1 MSLINAVT
9 RLGIVWMVLCVAV
22 TAGGQPIVINELV
35 SSNTRGLVDESGTTP
50 DWVELFNPGLTDVSV
65 SGYGLSDDPA
75 LPFKWVFSNATVRAQ
90 SFLVVYADGQN
101 RQSLLQPSLSP
112 DQIGGLVGWFKA
124 SEVVTNDA
132 ASIRKSGNLM
142 FLKRW
147 NDRRNNGLAFNQSV
161 NTQQPIY
168 SPAATNGSAPASLRF
183 DGTDDVMSLA
193 APFGTND
200 FSIVFVARGRA
211 SHEIDAASTSGVGGT
226 SGQRYFF
233 GANHGGATASGMGI
247 SMGTNGMSVYEHGDG
262 YMPALA
268 SMAGSFGNAYQ
279 VLGVRYRSKTPDLFW
294 QGILASAG
302 LTSPRA
308 SVSAPTS
315 LGSGAY
321 GAWPG
326 ELTELLLFNR
336 PLTDA
341 EMLGLQ
347 RFLADAYRLPL
358 RTSFHASF
366 ALSGK
371 GETLYLTRPDGVV
384 VDRVTYPGDLPSEAG
399 YGRQPDGVGPWYYFS
414 SPTPGASNLTAAA
427 SELLDAPRFSHP
439 SGAYSNAFSLVLS
452 TPNAGVSIRYT
463 LDGSEPTEKSL
474 LYTGPLTIT
483 NREATP
489 NVLSLIP
496 TVPGGIAPPSALV
509 NKLTLVRARAFK
521 AGGFPAPSVSRSY
534 LVNPKGA
541 RRYSVP
547 FVSLVTDKA
556 NFFDDNIGIYV
567 PGNAPGGNY
576 AQSGDAWER
585 PGHVD
590 LIETNGLAAF
600 SQETGIRMHG
610 NTSFGA
616 PIKGLRLHPLNDP
629 GTGPFEYRIFPERPV
644 DQYNRLLLRPSG
656 QDYNLTMFRDVFMQS
671 LGADL
676 KLDTQASRPS
686 VLFVDGEYWG
696 IHHLQ
701 EAFEGGYFASR
712 QPGVDPNNVD
722 YLEGFAGAVEG
733 DTVRWTQMMDYLQ
746 SHPVADAS
754 NFLGLRSYMDIENF
768 GDFKICEIYFY
779 RWDIGN
785 HRLWRP
791 RTPEGRFRWILF
803 DCDVGWGGF
812 WAVPPAWAFPM
823 LDYDLEP
830 NGPWTQY
837 SSNPGG
843 NDHNGPA
850 VTYLLRSLIVNSD
863 FKRDWINRW
872 ADVLNTT
879 FHSNNVLS
887 RIDSY
892 ARQLAPEMKEH
903 VDRWH
908 APASISEWSNQVA
921 VLRDFAVRRPAAMRQ
936 QLASRFGLAGTL
948 NVTLSVDD
956 TNAGSIHFNSID
968 VSAPS
973 SAPWTGVYFK
983 GHPVMATALAN
994 PGYRFVGWLEQPGG
1008 AQTLHLTPNGALSLT
1023 ARFVLDPS
1031 TLTQNPRP
1039 WPLQSGSFSFDRW
1052 AAESAA
1058 GTYPS
1063 NMLFQQTAVL
1073 DPLAD
1078 SPFSTNWSQPYDRS
1092 SRSRI
1097 LGLGE
1102 EGVGFLNTSDV
1113 QTNGG
1118 GFVGTAVLALN
1129 TLGVPQA
1136 SVQFTAGTV
1145 LTNSRVY
1152 ALRLQYRVGNSGA
1165 FSDLVDAA
1173 GRPVVYTRQDAE
1185 GQSRVL
1191 GPYALP
1197 ALLMNRPY
1205 VQLRWVYHFVSGNN
1219 GPRAELRLDDVLVG
1233 SFIPTPVPSFSAIR
1247 READGRVSLSIQGR
1261 PFGRYHLQ
1269 TSADL
1274 VSWDTGPLLTLDLRG
1289 GLQWEQVAE
1298 DVPTHRFYRLSEE
1311 APLAQ

>member
-1 MSLINAVT
+1 MSCFNAFT
-9 RLGIVWMVLCVAV
+9 RVVSVWMALCWVGTLGAQSV
-22 TAGGQPIVINELV
+22 FINELV
-35 SSNTRGLVDESGTTP
+35 SSNTRGLIDESGATP
-50 DWVELFNPGLTDVSV
+50 DWVELFNPGLTDVPV

-75 LPFKWVFSNATVRAQ
+75 VPFKWVFSNATVRAQ
-90 SFLVVYADGQN
+90 GFLVVYADGQN
-101 RQSLLQPSLSP
+101 RQSLLQPPLAP

-124 SEVVTNDA
+124 SDVATNDA
-132 ASIRKSGNLM
+132 ASVRKSGNLM

-161 NTQQPIY
+161 NSQQPIY
-168 SPAATNGSAPASLRF
+168 TPAPTNGSSPASLRF
-183 DGTDDVMSLA
+183 DGTDDVMALA

-200 FSIVFVARGRA
+200 FSLVFVARGRA
-211 SHEIDAASTSGVGGT
+211 THEIDAASTSGVGGT
-226 SGQRYFF
+226 TGQRYFF
-233 GANHGGATASGMGI
+233 GATHGGATASGMGI

-268 SMAGSFGNAYQ
+268 SMAGSFGSAYQ
-279 VLGVRYRSKTPDLFW
+279 VLGVRYRNKTPDLFW

-302 LTSPRA
+302 LQSPRS
-308 SVSAPTS
+308 SVSAPTT

-326 ELTELLLFNR
+326 ELSELLLYNR
-336 PLTDA
+336 SLTDS

-347 RFLADAYRLPL
+347 RYLAEAYRLPL
-358 RTSFHASF
+358 RTSLHASF

-371 GETLYLTRPDGVV
+371 GETLYLTRPDGVLA
-384 VDRVTYPGDLPSEAG
+384 DQVTYPGDLPHEAG
-399 YGRQPDGVGPWYYFS
+399 YGRQPDGRGPWFYFA

-427 SELLDAPRFSHP
+427 SELLESPRFSHA
-439 SGAYSNAFSLVLS
+439 SGAYTNPFSLVL
-452 TPNAGVSIRYT
+452 TVTNQGVAIRYT
-463 LDGSEPTEKSL
+463 LDGSEPSEKSP
-474 LYTGPLTIT
+474 LYSGPLSIT

-496 TVPGGIAPPSALV
+496 TVPGGIAPPSGLV
-509 NKLTLVRARAFK
+509 NKLTMVRARAFK

-534 LVNPKGA
+534 LVNPKGS

-547 FVSLVTDKA
+547 VVSLVTDKA

-590 LIETNGLAAF
+590 FIETNGLAAF

-656 QDYNLTMFRDVFMQS
+656 QDYSLTMFRDVFMQS

-676 KLDTQASRPS
+676 KLDTQASRPA
-686 VLFVDGEYWG
+686 VVFVDGEYWG

-712 QPGVDPNNVD
+712 QPEVDPNNVD

-746 SHPVADAS
+746 SHSLTDAA
-754 NFLGLRSYMDIENF
+754 NYAGLRNYMEIENF
-768 GDFKICEIYFY
+768 GDFKICEIYYY

-791 RTPEGRFRWILF
+791 RTPDGRFRWILF

-850 VTYLLRSLIVNSD
+850 ATYLLRSLIVNPD

-879 FHSNNVLS
+879 FHSNNVLA

-908 APASISEWSNQVA
+908 APASLVEWSNQVQ

-936 QLASRFGLAGTL
+936 QLATRFGLAGTIA
-948 NVTLSVDD
+948 VRLSVDD
-956 TNAGSIHFNSID
+956 TNAGAIHFNSID
-968 VSAPS
+968 INAPA
-973 SAPWTGVYFK
+973 SAPWSGVYFK
-983 GHPVMATALAN
+983 GHPVTATALAN

-1008 AQTLHLTPNGALSLT
+1008 AQTLNLIPNGALSLT

-1039 WPLQSGSFSFDRW
+1039 WPLQSGSYSLDRW
-1052 AAESAA
+1052 EASQPA
-1058 GTYPS
+1058 GSYPS
-1063 NMLFQQTAVL
+1063 NMLFLQTAVL

-1078 SPFSTNWSQPYDRS
+1078 SPFETNWALPYDRN

-1102 EGVGFLNTSDV
+1102 EGVGFLNTSDT

-1118 GFVGTAVLALN
+1118 GFVGAAVLALN
-1129 TLGVPQA
+1129 TLGVSQA

-1152 ALRLQYRVGNSGA
+1152 ALMLQYRVGNSGA
-1165 FSDLVDAA
+1165 FSDLLDTA
-1173 GRPVVYTRQDAE
+1173 GRPVVYTREESA
-1185 GQSRVL
+1185 GQSRVM

-1197 ALLMNRPY
+1197 GVLLNRPY
-1205 VQLRWVYHFVSGNN
+1205 VQLRWVYHFVSGTS
-1219 GPRAELRLDDVLVG
+1219 GPRAELRLDDVLVA
-1233 SFIPTPVPSFSAIR
+1233 SSIPNAPPSFSAVR
-1247 READGRVSLSIQGR
+1247 RAADGSFEAGIQGR
-1261 PFGRYHLQ
+1261 PFGRYQLQ
-1269 TSADL
+1269 SSADL
-1274 VSWDTGPLLTLDLRG
+1274 IRWDTEQVLTLDVRG
-1289 GLQWEQVAE
+1289 TLQFQESLGAAPVQ
-1298 DVPTHRFYRLSEE
+1298 RFYRLSETT
-1311 APLAQ
+1311 PPTQ